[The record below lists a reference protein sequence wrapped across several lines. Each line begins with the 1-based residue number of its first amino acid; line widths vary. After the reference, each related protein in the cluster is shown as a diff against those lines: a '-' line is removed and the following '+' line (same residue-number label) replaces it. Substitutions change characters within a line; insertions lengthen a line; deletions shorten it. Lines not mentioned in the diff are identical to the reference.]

1 MKCLIRGGRELEEV
15 TFFYLMSEQFKG
27 GSRNMNVRKTIVTCV
42 LSFSL
47 VFSSYSFLTVHA
59 VEFADTI
66 GISSEVSINKL
77 VSLGVFNDPG
87 DYFDPESELT
97 REEFALI
104 SSRIIKFNGVATN
117 LSFSD
122 LSSQSVAHTAAV
134 NMVNNGYLKL
144 NGKAFEP
151 DSGVTYSE
159 LAGVLARGLGLK
171 KAWTDRPIDFL
182 YYLERKGV
190 LSIDTDLDEMVTR
203 EEAAVAVDRF
213 ITLKGLF
220 QSNSGIVVETSEN
233 GFVVNNGVE
242 NMEYIFAS
250 NASVFV
256 SGQGASPIDVQVG
269 SPVQLTLN
277 NQGKVAFVSGEIL
290 DAETGSIKLENSK
303 WTINGKLVKELNID
317 AFVAALPNDLKNVFT
332 LKLFDNY
339 QKAGAQFEAQA
350 FFTDK
355 DEVTALYP
363 YIAKAE
369 NKEIKL
375 AKNPLLM
382 DITVVFSGT
391 LSQKFKLSET
401 ATITVNDK
409 ESTLAE
415 IRALQSAGEK
425 ITATIE
431 ANEAGLITQI
441 TAKSEKPA
449 ATK

>member
-1 MKCLIRGGRELEEV
+1 
-15 TFFYLMSEQFKG
+15 
-27 GSRNMNVRKTIVTCV
+27 MNVRKTIVTCV

-47 VFSSYSFLTVHA
+47 AFSSFSVINVHA
-59 VEFADTI
+59 VEFTDTI
-66 GISSEVSINKL
+66 GINSEASINKL

-87 DYFDPESELT
+87 DFFDPEGELT

-104 SSRIIKFNGVATN
+104 SGRIIKFNGKSNSIA
-117 LSFSD
+117 FSD
-122 LSSQSVAHTAAV
+122 LSSQNVAHTAAV

-144 NGKAFEP
+144 NGKSFEP
-151 DSGVTYSE
+151 DNGVTYSE
-159 LAGVLARGLGLK
+159 FARVLAHGLGLK

-190 LSIDTDLDEMVTR
+190 LSIDTDLDEVVTR
-203 EEAAVAVDRF
+203 EEAAVAVDRY
-213 ITLKGLF
+213 ITLKGLY
-220 QSNSGIVVETSEN
+220 QSGSGIVVAANEE

-242 NMEYIFAS
+242 NVEYFFAS
-250 NASVFV
+250 NVSVFV
-256 SGQGASPIDVQVG
+256 SGQGATPLDVQVG

-277 NQGKVAFVSGEIL
+277 SKGTVAYVAGEIL
-290 DAETGSIKLENSK
+290 DAETGTIRLDNTK
-303 WTINGKLVKELNID
+303 WTIKGNLVKELNID
-317 AFVAALPNDLKNVFT
+317 AFVASLPNDSKRAFT
-332 LKLFDNY
+332 LKMYDDY
-339 QKAGAQFEAQA
+339 QRAGALFEAQV

-375 AKNPLLM
+375 PKNQLIK
-382 DITVVFSGT
+382 DITVVFTGT
-391 LSQKFKLSET
+391 LSQKFKLSEDV
-401 ATITVNDK
+401 TITVNDK
-409 ESTLAE
+409 EGSLAGL
-415 IRALQSAGEK
+415 RALQVAGEK

-431 ANEAGLITQI
+431 ANEAGLITKI